1 MLDTITGPDT
11 LADIQQTLDRAWAC
25 HEVPEIVRLHMD
37 LAAGEIGANIIEH
50 SGDGQP
56 VHMRMSIE
64 LTADTVR
71 AVFTDDGHPA
81 PMDLSRVQMP
91 DEMSE
96 YGRGLAIAFRVL
108 DELSYRRDTEGNHW
122 ILVHS
127 RT

>member
-81 PMDLSRVQMP
+81 PMDLSRVQMS